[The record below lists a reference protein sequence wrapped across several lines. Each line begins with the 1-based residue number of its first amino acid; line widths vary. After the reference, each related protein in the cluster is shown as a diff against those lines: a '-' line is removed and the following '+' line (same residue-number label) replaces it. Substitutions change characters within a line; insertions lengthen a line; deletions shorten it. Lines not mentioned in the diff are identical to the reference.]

1 VTAEALRLV
10 FVFLFGSLLGSFL
23 NVCIY
28 RLPRDRS
35 VFSPARSYCPICH
48 QRIAW
53 FDNVP
58 ILSWLLLGGCCRHCG
73 TLISSRYAIV
83 EALTASLFTLV
94 YAILVQR
101 GETWGVIAAYEA
113 LLAVLIA
120 SSFIDIEL
128 RIIPD
133 SITLGGAMLAP
144 LVSAIFPDLHM
155 APHRGRYLLF
165 TPNPTLGAVAASLA
179 GMAVGSFTI
188 WATGLLGKAI
198 FRREAMGMGDVKFMA
213 LVGGVLGWPMTLVT
227 FFLAPVFGAV
237 IGLIVLVRTRDHHIP
252 YGPFLSIAAFVAML
266 WGADLLRF
274 LGLPL

>member
-1 VTAEALRLV
+1 
-10 FVFLFGSLLGSFL
+10 
-23 NVCIY
+23 
-28 RLPRDRS
+28 
-35 VFSPARSYCPICH
+35 
-48 QRIAW
+48 
-53 FDNVP
+53 
-58 ILSWLLLGGCCRHCG
+58 
-73 TLISSRYAIV
+73 
-83 EALTASLFTLV
+83 
-94 YAILVQR
+94 
-101 GETWGVIAAYEA
+101 
-113 LLAVLIA
+113 
-120 SSFIDIEL
+120 
-128 RIIPD
+128 
-133 SITLGGAMLAP
+133 
-144 LVSAIFPDLHM
+144 
-155 APHRGRYLLF
+155 
-165 TPNPTLGAVAASLA
+165 A

>member
-1 VTAEALRLV
+1 MTAEALRLV

-120 SSFIDIEL
+120 S
-128 RIIPD
+128 
-133 SITLGGAMLAP
+133 
-144 LVSAIFPDLHM
+144 
-155 APHRGRYLLF
+155 
-165 TPNPTLGAVAASLA
+165 
-179 GMAVGSFTI
+179 
-188 WATGLLGKAI
+188 
-198 FRREAMGMGDVKFMA
+198 
-213 LVGGVLGWPMTLVT
+213 
-227 FFLAPVFGAV
+227 
-237 IGLIVLVRTRDHHIP
+237 
-252 YGPFLSIAAFVAML
+252 
-266 WGADLLRF
+266 
-274 LGLPL
+274 

>member
-1 VTAEALRLV
+1 VTAETLRLV
-10 FVFLFGSLLGSFL
+10 FVFVFGSLLGSFL

-53 FDNVP
+53 YDNVP
-58 ILSWLLLGGCCRHCG
+58 ILSWMLLGGCCRHCG
-73 TLISSRYAIV
+73 TLISPRYAIV
-83 EALTASLFTLV
+83 EALTACLFTLV
-94 YAILVQR
+94 YAILVER
-101 GETWGVIAAYEA
+101 GESWGVIAAYEV

-133 SITLGGAMLAP
+133 CITLGGATLAP
-144 LVSAIFPDLHM
+144 LVSAVVPSLHQS
-155 APHRGRYLLF
+155 PHRGRFLLF
-165 TPNPTLGAVAASLA
+165 TADPTFGAVAASLV
-179 GMAVGSFTI
+179 GMAVGAFTI
-188 WATGLLGKAI
+188 WATGLLGKAL

-237 IGLIVLVRTRDHHIP
+237 IGVIILLRTRDHHIP
-252 YGPFLSIAAFVAML
+252 YGPFLSIAAFVSML
-266 WGADLLRF
+266 WGPEILLF